1 MQQAYLIIDM
11 QNDFIDGT
19 LGTKEA
25 QAIVPR
31 VEKALQ
37 TAKRDENND
46 TDFIFT
52 QDTHDED
59 YLDNQ
64 EGHHL
69 PIMHC
74 LKDSHGWN
82 ITKALMPYTLMA
94 EILEKPTFG
103 CTDLVQEVAPYDR
116 LVLMGLCTDI
126 CVISNALLLK
136 AYFPEKEIAVLADCC
151 AGSTPENHDIALK
164 AMENCQITI
173 IR

>member
-59 YLDNQ
+59 YLDTQ

-74 LKDSHGWN
+74 VKDSHGWN

-103 CTDLVQEVAPYDR
+103 CTDLVQEVGPPR
-116 LVLMGLCTDI
+116 PHGTLHGHLCHLQ
-126 CVISNALLLK
+126 C
-136 AYFPEKEIAVLADCC
+136 P
-151 AGSTPENHDIALK
+151 ALK
-164 AMENCQITI
+164 GLFPRKRNC
-173 IR
+173 RPG